1 MWRVLLFLFLTLAFG
16 TWLFFVTRY
25 RSIWLRYTAAE
36 AAFWHRMGFSSP
48 RLMELSRRFY
58 EGRIFT
64 YILWCLVVAFFV
76 LMVANAVLYFY
87 WKHTFQMHASI

>member
-1 MWRVLLFLFLTLAFG
+1 
-16 TWLFFVTRY
+16 
-25 RSIWLRYTAAE
+25 
-36 AAFWHRMGFSSP
+36 
-48 RLMELSRRFY
+48 MELSRRFY